1 VSLRDRRVQ
10 YETAGLDLADLAATP
25 IQQWHRWYDDAVEA
39 GVAEPNAMT
48 VSSNDAEGQPD
59 ARVVLARE
67 VNDEGIVFYTNYES
81 AKGIQLASAPFASA
95 VFAWLDLH
103 RQVRVRGEIE
113 VVSSEESDA
122 YFASRP
128 RESQIG
134 AWASAQSQVIA
145 GREELEAAVVEMTQR
160 FMGGDVPRPPHW
172 GGLRIVPSTMEFW
185 QGRPSRLHDRF
196 RYAWAGTQWSISRLA
211 PSTEGSRRGMSR
223 KSGHTAPRT
232 LLSPLKGESG
242 ERQSINEGLRM
253 WVELGAFP
261 VPKEGAGSA
270 NAWGKFELN
279 APSRGKIHW
288 VQGVLPAEFF
298 RNLFEFGANFV
309 RRKMAAQMPTNMCGE
324 FSIGATQQQCC
335 PQAHATITMHR
346 NHNVDVVEES
356 TQRIGMFTYHFVRG
370 NVPLHACRLVHSV
383 IRSTTFFGS
392 SLRNHF
398 GHFFKATTVVR
409 HKTKSAAQ
417 REHFF
422 NAFLSKQLV
431 KHECH
436 CDLLCE
442 TL

>member
-1 VSLRDRRVQ
+1 MSLRDRRVQ

-81 AKGIQLASAPFASA
+81 AKGIQLAGVPFVSA

-134 AWASAQSQVIA
+134 AWASAQSQVIT

-172 GGLRIVPSTMEFW
+172 GGLRIVPSTVEFW

-211 PSTEGSRRGMSR
+211 P
-223 KSGHTAPRT
+223 
-232 LLSPLKGESG
+232 
-242 ERQSINEGLRM
+242 
-253 WVELGAFP
+253 
-261 VPKEGAGSA
+261 
-270 NAWGKFELN
+270 
-279 APSRGKIHW
+279 
-288 VQGVLPAEFF
+288 
-298 RNLFEFGANFV
+298 
-309 RRKMAAQMPTNMCGE
+309 
-324 FSIGATQQQCC
+324 
-335 PQAHATITMHR
+335 
-346 NHNVDVVEES
+346 
-356 TQRIGMFTYHFVRG
+356 
-370 NVPLHACRLVHSV
+370 
-383 IRSTTFFGS
+383 
-392 SLRNHF
+392 
-398 GHFFKATTVVR
+398 
-409 HKTKSAAQ
+409 
-417 REHFF
+417 
-422 NAFLSKQLV
+422 
-431 KHECH
+431 
-436 CDLLCE
+436 
-442 TL
+442 

>member
-1 VSLRDRRVQ
+1 MSLRDRRVQ

-81 AKGIQLASAPFASA
+81 AKGIQLAGAPFASA

-134 AWASAQSQVIA
+134 AWASAQSQVIT

-211 PSTEGSRRGMSR
+211 P
-223 KSGHTAPRT
+223 
-232 LLSPLKGESG
+232 
-242 ERQSINEGLRM
+242 
-253 WVELGAFP
+253 
-261 VPKEGAGSA
+261 
-270 NAWGKFELN
+270 
-279 APSRGKIHW
+279 
-288 VQGVLPAEFF
+288 
-298 RNLFEFGANFV
+298 
-309 RRKMAAQMPTNMCGE
+309 
-324 FSIGATQQQCC
+324 
-335 PQAHATITMHR
+335 
-346 NHNVDVVEES
+346 
-356 TQRIGMFTYHFVRG
+356 
-370 NVPLHACRLVHSV
+370 
-383 IRSTTFFGS
+383 
-392 SLRNHF
+392 
-398 GHFFKATTVVR
+398 
-409 HKTKSAAQ
+409 
-417 REHFF
+417 
-422 NAFLSKQLV
+422 
-431 KHECH
+431 
-436 CDLLCE
+436 
-442 TL
+442 

>member
-145 GREELEAAVVEMTQR
+145 GREELEAAVVEVTQR

-211 PSTEGSRRGMSR
+211 P
-223 KSGHTAPRT
+223 
-232 LLSPLKGESG
+232 
-242 ERQSINEGLRM
+242 
-253 WVELGAFP
+253 
-261 VPKEGAGSA
+261 
-270 NAWGKFELN
+270 
-279 APSRGKIHW
+279 
-288 VQGVLPAEFF
+288 
-298 RNLFEFGANFV
+298 
-309 RRKMAAQMPTNMCGE
+309 
-324 FSIGATQQQCC
+324 
-335 PQAHATITMHR
+335 
-346 NHNVDVVEES
+346 
-356 TQRIGMFTYHFVRG
+356 
-370 NVPLHACRLVHSV
+370 
-383 IRSTTFFGS
+383 
-392 SLRNHF
+392 
-398 GHFFKATTVVR
+398 
-409 HKTKSAAQ
+409 
-417 REHFF
+417 
-422 NAFLSKQLV
+422 
-431 KHECH
+431 
-436 CDLLCE
+436 
-442 TL
+442 

>member
-1 VSLRDRRVQ
+1 MSLRDRRVQ
-10 YETAGLDLADLAATP
+10 YETAGLDLADLAASP

-134 AWASAQSQVIA
+134 AWASAQSQIIT

-172 GGLRIVPSTMEFW
+172 GGLRIVPSTVEFW

-211 PSTEGSRRGMSR
+211 PSF
-223 KSGHTAPRT
+223 
-232 LLSPLKGESG
+232 SP
-242 ERQSINEGLRM
+242 
-253 WVELGAFP
+253 
-261 VPKEGAGSA
+261 
-270 NAWGKFELN
+270 
-279 APSRGKIHW
+279 
-288 VQGVLPAEFF
+288 
-298 RNLFEFGANFV
+298 
-309 RRKMAAQMPTNMCGE
+309 QM
-324 FSIGATQQQCC
+324 
-335 PQAHATITMHR
+335 
-346 NHNVDVVEES
+346 
-356 TQRIGMFTYHFVRG
+356 
-370 NVPLHACRLVHSV
+370 
-383 IRSTTFFGS
+383 
-392 SLRNHF
+392 
-398 GHFFKATTVVR
+398 
-409 HKTKSAAQ
+409 
-417 REHFF
+417 
-422 NAFLSKQLV
+422 
-431 KHECH
+431 
-436 CDLLCE
+436 
-442 TL
+442 

>member
-1 VSLRDRRVQ
+1 MSLRDRRVQ

-67 VNDEGIVFYTNYES
+67 VNDEGFVFYTNYES
-81 AKGIQLASAPFASA
+81 AKGIQLAGAPFASA

-172 GGLRIVPSTMEFW
+172 GGLRIVPSTVEFW

-196 RYAWAGTQWSISRLA
+196 RYAWAGTQWSISRY
-211 PSTEGSRRGMSR
+211 
-223 KSGHTAPRT
+223 
-232 LLSPLKGESG
+232 
-242 ERQSINEGLRM
+242 
-253 WVELGAFP
+253 
-261 VPKEGAGSA
+261 VP
-270 NAWGKFELN
+270 
-279 APSRGKIHW
+279 
-288 VQGVLPAEFF
+288 
-298 RNLFEFGANFV
+298 
-309 RRKMAAQMPTNMCGE
+309 
-324 FSIGATQQQCC
+324 
-335 PQAHATITMHR
+335 
-346 NHNVDVVEES
+346 
-356 TQRIGMFTYHFVRG
+356 
-370 NVPLHACRLVHSV
+370 
-383 IRSTTFFGS
+383 
-392 SLRNHF
+392 
-398 GHFFKATTVVR
+398 
-409 HKTKSAAQ
+409 
-417 REHFF
+417 
-422 NAFLSKQLV
+422 
-431 KHECH
+431 
-436 CDLLCE
+436 
-442 TL
+442 

>member
-81 AKGIQLASAPFASA
+81 AKGIQLASAPFARA
-95 VFAWLDLH
+95 VVAWLDLH

-172 GGLRIVPSTMEFW
+172 GGLRIVPSTVEFW

-196 RYAWAGTQWSISRLA
+196 RYAWAGTRWSISRLA
-211 PSTEGSRRGMSR
+211 P
-223 KSGHTAPRT
+223 
-232 LLSPLKGESG
+232 
-242 ERQSINEGLRM
+242 
-253 WVELGAFP
+253 
-261 VPKEGAGSA
+261 
-270 NAWGKFELN
+270 
-279 APSRGKIHW
+279 
-288 VQGVLPAEFF
+288 
-298 RNLFEFGANFV
+298 
-309 RRKMAAQMPTNMCGE
+309 
-324 FSIGATQQQCC
+324 
-335 PQAHATITMHR
+335 
-346 NHNVDVVEES
+346 
-356 TQRIGMFTYHFVRG
+356 
-370 NVPLHACRLVHSV
+370 
-383 IRSTTFFGS
+383 
-392 SLRNHF
+392 
-398 GHFFKATTVVR
+398 
-409 HKTKSAAQ
+409 
-417 REHFF
+417 
-422 NAFLSKQLV
+422 
-431 KHECH
+431 
-436 CDLLCE
+436 
-442 TL
+442 

>member
-81 AKGIQLASAPFASA
+81 AKGIQLAGAPFASA

-134 AWASAQSQVIA
+134 AWASAQSQVIT

-211 PSTEGSRRGMSR
+211 P
-223 KSGHTAPRT
+223 
-232 LLSPLKGESG
+232 
-242 ERQSINEGLRM
+242 
-253 WVELGAFP
+253 
-261 VPKEGAGSA
+261 
-270 NAWGKFELN
+270 
-279 APSRGKIHW
+279 
-288 VQGVLPAEFF
+288 
-298 RNLFEFGANFV
+298 
-309 RRKMAAQMPTNMCGE
+309 
-324 FSIGATQQQCC
+324 
-335 PQAHATITMHR
+335 
-346 NHNVDVVEES
+346 
-356 TQRIGMFTYHFVRG
+356 
-370 NVPLHACRLVHSV
+370 
-383 IRSTTFFGS
+383 
-392 SLRNHF
+392 
-398 GHFFKATTVVR
+398 
-409 HKTKSAAQ
+409 
-417 REHFF
+417 
-422 NAFLSKQLV
+422 
-431 KHECH
+431 
-436 CDLLCE
+436 
-442 TL
+442 

>member
-1 VSLRDRRVQ
+1 MSLRDRRVQ

-25 IQQWHRWYDDAVEA
+25 IRQWHRWYDDAVEA

-172 GGLRIVPSTMEFW
+172 GGLRIVPSTVEFW

-211 PSTEGSRRGMSR
+211 P
-223 KSGHTAPRT
+223 
-232 LLSPLKGESG
+232 
-242 ERQSINEGLRM
+242 
-253 WVELGAFP
+253 
-261 VPKEGAGSA
+261 
-270 NAWGKFELN
+270 
-279 APSRGKIHW
+279 
-288 VQGVLPAEFF
+288 
-298 RNLFEFGANFV
+298 
-309 RRKMAAQMPTNMCGE
+309 
-324 FSIGATQQQCC
+324 
-335 PQAHATITMHR
+335 
-346 NHNVDVVEES
+346 
-356 TQRIGMFTYHFVRG
+356 
-370 NVPLHACRLVHSV
+370 
-383 IRSTTFFGS
+383 
-392 SLRNHF
+392 
-398 GHFFKATTVVR
+398 
-409 HKTKSAAQ
+409 
-417 REHFF
+417 
-422 NAFLSKQLV
+422 
-431 KHECH
+431 
-436 CDLLCE
+436 
-442 TL
+442 

>member
-1 VSLRDRRVQ
+1 MSLRDRRVQ

-134 AWASAQSQVIA
+134 AWASAQSQVIT
-145 GREELEAAVVEMTQR
+145 GREELEAAVIEMTQR

-172 GGLRIVPSTMEFW
+172 GGIRIVPSTVEFW

-211 PSTEGSRRGMSR
+211 P
-223 KSGHTAPRT
+223 
-232 LLSPLKGESG
+232 
-242 ERQSINEGLRM
+242 
-253 WVELGAFP
+253 
-261 VPKEGAGSA
+261 
-270 NAWGKFELN
+270 
-279 APSRGKIHW
+279 
-288 VQGVLPAEFF
+288 
-298 RNLFEFGANFV
+298 
-309 RRKMAAQMPTNMCGE
+309 
-324 FSIGATQQQCC
+324 
-335 PQAHATITMHR
+335 
-346 NHNVDVVEES
+346 
-356 TQRIGMFTYHFVRG
+356 
-370 NVPLHACRLVHSV
+370 
-383 IRSTTFFGS
+383 
-392 SLRNHF
+392 
-398 GHFFKATTVVR
+398 
-409 HKTKSAAQ
+409 
-417 REHFF
+417 
-422 NAFLSKQLV
+422 
-431 KHECH
+431 
-436 CDLLCE
+436 
-442 TL
+442 